1 MSAVEQF
8 LIMEALAR
16 GWPIT
21 RIMRKF
27 GRGQRTIEAIRDAQP
42 VHS

>member
-1 MSAVEQF
+1 MSAAERF
-8 LIMEALAR
+8 MIEEALAR
-16 GWPIT
+16 GWAIT

-27 GRGQRTIEAIRDAQP
+27 GRGQRTIEKIRDAQP